1 MNIIADT
8 PAVRN
13 HNVLWVEWRKT
24 LLLHRLSLG
33 PLWDKYFPAHDLAT
47 GRPKRYPLDTFERAC
62 DLAEAEATKRPVDAK
77 LPRLRRLLDEDVSLD
92 RAWQQI
98 NRPESRPTPQVTV
111 EAIWH
116 SIRER
121 GLNALD
127 EPINRQRLSE
137 CDSAGRAELQR
148 RLDG

>member
-13 HNVLWVEWRKT
+13 HNVLWVEWRKA

-47 GRPKRYPLDTFERAC
+47 GRLKRYPLDTFERAC

-92 RAWQQI
+92 RAWQRI
-98 NRPESRPTPQVTV
+98 NRPR
-111 EAIWH
+111 A
-116 SIRER
+116 
-121 GLNALD
+121 G
-127 EPINRQRLSE
+127 QRLK
-137 CDSAGRAELQR
+137 
-148 RLDG
+148 